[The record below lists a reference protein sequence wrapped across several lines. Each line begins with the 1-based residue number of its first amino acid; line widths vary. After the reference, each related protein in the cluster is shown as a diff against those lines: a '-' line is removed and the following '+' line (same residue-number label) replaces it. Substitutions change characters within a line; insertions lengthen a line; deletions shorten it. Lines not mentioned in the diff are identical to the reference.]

1 MQSLSFK
8 FLSVL
13 ICALTIVCF
22 SSAVSAQKR
31 DNLTDEEDM
40 QVREAQEIDLRMKVF
55 SKVIDRRLSAIGN
68 PNAAEFKQ
76 SQKDVNN
83 DWGALRTGTNA
94 ELFWDIEKTL
104 DESIRKIDDV
114 AERDQKNPL
123 FGRAVHILADNCKN
137 WIPQFKGFGEKSA
150 DEKERN
156 AIVNSI
162 NSCNQIIEASGKVS
176 KEVPKEEKKK
186 KKNSTQSYRFFIRGY
201 CIAAAPKLNEINEK
215 YKGKDFKLVA
225 INASDTK
232 DIIQKFEKNNQ
243 TRFEILYGGEETANS
258 YGIDGFPMIVLID
271 KSGKVIYSG
280 VFNPNKT
287 VQLEKLIDKNL

>member
-1 MQSLSFK
+1 MKNLVFK
-8 FLSVL
+8 ISAVL
-13 ICALTIVCF
+13 FCALVVIFF
-22 SSAVSAQKR
+22 SFEAFAQKR
-31 DNLTDEEDM
+31 DNLTDEEDLL
-40 QVREAQEIDLRMKVF
+40 VRGAQEIDLRMKVF

-68 PNAAEFKQ
+68 PKAPESKQ
-76 SQKDVNN
+76 SQKDINM

-137 WIPQFKGFGEKSA
+137 WIPQFKNFGEKSS

-162 NSCNQIIEASGKVS
+162 GSCNQIIEASGKVS

-186 KKNSTQSYRFFIRGY
+186 KKN
-201 CIAAAPKLNEINEK
+201 
-215 YKGKDFKLVA
+215 
-225 INASDTK
+225 
-232 DIIQKFEKNNQ
+232 
-243 TRFEILYGGEETANS
+243 
-258 YGIDGFPMIVLID
+258 
-271 KSGKVIYSG
+271 
-280 VFNPNKT
+280 
-287 VQLEKLIDKNL
+287 